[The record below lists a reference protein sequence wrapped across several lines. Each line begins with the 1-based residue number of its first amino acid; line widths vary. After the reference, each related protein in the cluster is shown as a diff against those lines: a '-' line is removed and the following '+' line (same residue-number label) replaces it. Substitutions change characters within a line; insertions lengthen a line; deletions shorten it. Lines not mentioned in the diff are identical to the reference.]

1 MPAFI
6 DLPASNFPPYKFPHP
21 WEHVAEAVRERK
33 MPLRPRSAARAAAAW
48 RSVRENLAARMSRS
62 AHRRV
67 RRRAH
72 ARGALQVWNRY
83 PSPQCFKE
91 RLQKDV
97 INKRLSPNQEEAV
110 IERMVTYNYSEKVC
124 IYTYVYTHA
133 YMYIYIRIHTH
144 THTHT
149 HTCVCDTHAYT
160 HTH

>member
-1 MPAFI
+1 M
-6 DLPASNFPPYKFPHP
+6 DNSP

-33 MPLRPRSAARAAAAW
+33 MPLRLRSAARAAAAW
-48 RSVRENLAARMSRS
+48 RSVRENLAARVSRS
-62 AHRRV
+62 AHLRV

-72 ARGALQVWNRY
+72 ALGALQVWNRY

-124 IYTYVYTHA
+124 IYT
-133 YMYIYIRIHTH
+133 
-144 THTHT
+144 
-149 HTCVCDTHAYT
+149 
-160 HTH
+160 